1 MNVVLVGY
9 RGTGKSVVGQLLAGQ
24 LGLRVVSLD
33 AELQRKAGKSVPEI
47 VQEAGWPGFRD
58 LEEQVVATFAAQ
70 DGQVIDCGGG
80 GVERGANFGR
90 LPAAGPLVWL
100 NASTAPMVRRIQGD
114 TQRPSL
120 TGAKSFTDEVEE
132 VLQRRTP
139 LYRRIA
145 HHEVDT
151 DGRSVEDIAAE
162 IASLVQGG
170 QQGPGQS

>member
-9 RGTGKSVVGQLLAGQ
+9 RGTGKSAVGQLLADQ

-33 AELQRKAGKSVPEI
+33 AELQGMAGRSIPEI
-47 VQEAGWPGFRD
+47 VQEVGWPGFRD
-58 LEEQVVATFAAQ
+58 LEERVVAKFAAQ

-80 GVERGANFGR
+80 VIEREANFDR
-90 LPAAGPLVWL
+90 LRAAGPVVWL
-100 NASTAPMVRRIQGD
+100 KASTATIVDRIQGD

-145 HHEVDT
+145 HHEIDT
-151 DGRSVEDIAAE
+151 DGRTIEDIAAG
-162 IASLVQGG
+162 IIRLVLPEDAG
-170 QQGPGQS
+170 